1 MVLLGLVRLRD
12 RAYGVPISREIE
24 QRSGREVA
32 LGSVYAA
39 LQRLEENGLVT
50 SKPGDRR
57 ARRPGQ
63 AVFPRDRGRP
73 ARRAGNPTRVGE
85 PLAREA
91 SGKPLAAPA
100 PPVPAPRRLTPA
112 ACYHRLSPRLSRLRK
127 VPLVDSLRIIGRGS
141 LNWLAERPIVVS
153 FEVTDA
159 CTCWCKH
166 CDHGGPRD
174 ESRNLKPADFRRYME
189 ALRPCVVQVSGGEP
203 MLRDDVVEIV
213 RQIKGGTTLP
223 YTILV
228 SNWSLMTEEKYVSL
242 AQAGIDQFSVSLDFP
257 DERHDDFRVYPGL
270 YRHLED
276 IVPRLAKLGRDDIVL
291 NSCIT
296 SENVGEIG
304 AIADKAREWGVNL
317 CYSAYSARRTGCRD
331 YFLETPEQL
340 VELNRQLD
348 AVEARRDATNWIVN
362 APTTL
367 DATRRYFANK
377 GTPGCKAGL
386 RFLVVTADGALQPC
400 SMQFQR
406 YKLEDRSRMIAEFT
420 RTNTCDECYVSIRS
434 YLDKSFPQ
442 LLREN
447 VSEFLSVK

>member
-1 MVLLGLVRLRD
+1 
-12 RAYGVPISREIE
+12 
-24 QRSGREVA
+24 
-32 LGSVYAA
+32 
-39 LQRLEENGLVT
+39 
-50 SKPGDRR
+50 
-57 ARRPGQ
+57 
-63 AVFPRDRGRP
+63 
-73 ARRAGNPTRVGE
+73 
-85 PLAREA
+85 
-91 SGKPLAAPA
+91 
-100 PPVPAPRRLTPA
+100 
-112 ACYHRLSPRLSRLRK
+112 LRK
-127 VPLVDSLRIIGRGS
+127 VPLLDSLRIIGRGS
-141 LNWLAERPIVVS
+141 LNWLTERPIVVS

-203 MLRDDVVEIV
+203 LMRDDVVEVV
-213 RQIKGGTTLP
+213 RAIKSGSGVP

-228 SNWSLMTEEKYVSL
+228 SNWSLMTGEKYL
-242 AQAGIDQFSVSLDFP
+242 ALADAGIDQFSVSLDFP
-257 DERHDDFRVYPGL
+257 DERHDDFRVHPGL

-276 IVPRLAKLGRDDIVL
+276 LIPRLAKLGRDDIVL

-296 SENVGEIG
+296 SENVGEIS

-340 VELNRQLD
+340 ATLNAHLD
-348 AVEARRDATNWIVN
+348 RVEARRDSTNWIVN

-367 DATRRYFANK
+367 EATRRYFANR
-377 GTPGCKAGL
+377 GTPGCQAGL

-406 YKLEDRSRMIAEFT
+406 YALEDRSRMIAEFT
-420 RTNTCDECYVSIRS
+420 RHNQCDECYVSIRS